1 MVAKKGITIPS
12 KKKKKSEIASYF
24 RASWLLRNILLG
36 SHSQLV

>member
-12 KKKKKSEIASYF
+12 KKKKSEIASYF